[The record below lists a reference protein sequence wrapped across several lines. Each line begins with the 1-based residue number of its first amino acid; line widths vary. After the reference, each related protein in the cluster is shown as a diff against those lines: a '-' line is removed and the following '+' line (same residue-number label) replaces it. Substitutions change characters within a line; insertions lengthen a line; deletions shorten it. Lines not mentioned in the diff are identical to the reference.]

1 MGCHKG
7 NKSCAIPVLR
17 DKEHVYSSR
26 CKAPRGGAKTAGVPE
41 YVLKVINL
49 PDPNVTN

>member
-17 DKEHVYSSR
+17 DKERVYSSR
-26 CKAPRGGAKTAGVPE
+26 CKSPRGGAKTAGAPE
-41 YVLKVINL
+41 YVLVVKNL